1 MKRSVLKRTGN
12 EIGGA
17 EMVVLKKRDPWH
29 TTSISDLELLAYFCK
44 LVQLT
49 MLATKYF
56 RSQLYLL
63 VAKFPLLVAKN
74 IAKFYPLV

>member
-1 MKRSVLKRTGN
+1 MKRSVQKRTGN

-17 EMVVLKKRDPWH
+17 KMVVLKRRDPWH

-49 MLATKYF
+49 MVATNYF
-56 RSQLYLL
+56 RSQLYVL
-63 VAKFPLLVAKN
+63 VAKFPRLVAKN